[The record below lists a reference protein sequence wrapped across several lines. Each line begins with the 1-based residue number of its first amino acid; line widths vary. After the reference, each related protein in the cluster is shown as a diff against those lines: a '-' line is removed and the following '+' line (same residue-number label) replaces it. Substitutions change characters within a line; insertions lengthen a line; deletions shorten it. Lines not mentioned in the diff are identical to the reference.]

1 MGKKDSHR
9 CQKKKGLPRGLSRCL
24 GAQLAPD
31 IVHDLIQSWNSSFVL
46 SCNTQKQS
54 ICSVCGWG
62 VEAIKFMCVSSSY
75 INWRTKKKIKSI
87 IILIIDRPHMK
98 KKNLMIF
105 KSILD
110 SSI

>member
-1 MGKKDSHR
+1 MLTTFVKSGSKRGTATGKKDSHR

-31 IVHDLIQSWNSSFVL
+31 IVHNLIESWKSSFVL

-62 VEAIKFMCVSSSY
+62 VEGIKFMCVSSSY
-75 INWRTKKKIKSI
+75 RNWRTKK
-87 IILIIDRPHMK
+87 
-98 KKNLMIF
+98 N
-105 KSILD
+105 
-110 SSI
+110 